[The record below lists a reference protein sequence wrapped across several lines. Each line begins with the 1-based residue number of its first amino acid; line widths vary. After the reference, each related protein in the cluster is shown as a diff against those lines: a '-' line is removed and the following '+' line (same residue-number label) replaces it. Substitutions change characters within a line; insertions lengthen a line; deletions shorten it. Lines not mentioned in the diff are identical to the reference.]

1 MGSASGIFCEPLA
14 AQGLQSVGESDAVR
28 GKMRILFKT
37 AGSVVVLSVAV
48 FAGWL
53 LWPRGGGPAESKTA
67 VALPQAAPAALPR
80 PVAAPPRQADA
91 AVAGRVAALTR
102 TLARP
107 EGLAEPALRAAA
119 AERRGLLRELI
130 PADPAAALACRLTH
144 AQRQA
149 LPAAV
154 AALLETPVDAFGRL
168 EVLAICG
175 PQTGGTERFV
185 TVSDVR
191 RRAYLAGARALA
203 VSRDR
208 LPVHGIAVDD
218 LMAVAAEPYRV
229 PDPGEFGPGAAAAA
243 EGEEVLVGE
252 ERRVFAAREE
262 LDTWAERT
270 RAAETVLPPALG
282 VRKILF
288 VMIDFADAP
297 GAPTTEAEL
306 RRSMEAVNSY
316 YKEMSANRLSFEVTV
331 LPAVLRV
338 PQTKAAYSAVSDS
351 SGTMMSDAVAVL
363 RSYEIQD
370 GSRGVFAQANFQH
383 IAIIFS
389 SISTYDFAGQATMPG
404 TRIWLNGTAN
414 EGTIA
419 HELGHNLGLSHAYA
433 WRPATASPIGPG
445 THIEYGDPYDRMG
458 VPVALENNVF
468 GVPKKRAVGFISD
481 ANLVDV
487 RTSGE
492 YRIYRHDGE
501 VGSRVVGLKIDAGS
515 EYDYWIEY
523 RKRVPAGLSDYSAA
537 LAGGV
542 QLRWNKLPSFTQAG
556 STGTY
561 LLDMTPGSAGDM
573 KDSMLTL
580 GNSFYDPTHRI
591 RVTPLRTGSSAE
603 GDWIDVAVVFGDSP
617 GNRAPSVQSVSA
629 AEIAFARVP
638 VNLTAKA
645 NDADGDK
652 VLYQWDFGDGRLV
665 YSTEASVQK
674 QWVAGG
680 SYTVAVRA
688 FDIYGGESRQI
699 LQVGVADPLGSWTKA
714 IVPGLTENL
723 NAICYSAGKFV
734 AVGGFATASSSDGKT
749 WTRSALGVSTMYAY
763 SVTYGGGRFVAVG
776 GKYNFSIEGYNTG
789 LYYSADGVSWSS
801 PSSARSEILWSV
813 AYGAGRFVAVGD
825 SGVIWSSEDGSTWS
839 FDQLP
844 TRKHLYGVSFN
855 GSEFLAI
862 GSSGAA
868 IKSRDGKAWSD
879 ASVTSSTIQDKQ
891 IPWLDGT
898 YGTSAIDKDGGWY
911 VMSGSNFSDK
921 SAGVSWRSTSL
932 GLWRGVPRTYLD
944 FQSFPAALALVG
956 GGSSLMTFTGL
967 HGRAQIA
974 VSYDGGLWSNTDLGV
989 AGTGA
994 LRGGV
999 EANGRV
1005 ILVGEKGQIYYSA
1018 DGPPALARQPQ
1029 SQTVTAGTRA
1039 ALSVTAYA
1047 TGPFTYQW
1055 RRNGVAIA
1063 GATGETLAFN
1073 SAALTDNGEYSVQV
1087 TNNRGSVLS
1096 AVAALTVRP
1105 LSAPPVIVAA
1115 PASRVLTQGATSQ
1128 LVVTASGTPD
1138 PTYQWLKDGVPIP
1151 GATAASYTVRA
1162 DGSASAGG
1170 YAVEVSNSLGKVTSA
1185 AATVRVIPT
1194 NRLANLSVR
1203 SALEAGQTLIVGA
1216 VLAEGSKAMLLRAAG
1231 PALNQFGLNGLP
1243 NPAMELYAGGSR
1255 PLATND
1261 DWNATL
1267 APLFQSAGAFGFVV
1281 GSRDAALNPTIGG
1294 AFTVQVKGP
1303 GSGAV
1308 LVEAYDL
1315 GAETSPRLVNLS
1327 ARHWVGTDAD
1337 VLIAGFV
1344 VAGSGTKQ
1352 VLIRAVGPTLATFGV
1367 AGALVDPELEVL
1379 DGAGRVLG
1387 RNNNWDGALAPT
1399 FARVG
1404 AFPLAAGSRDA
1415 AALVTLPA
1423 GSTYTVK
1430 VSGVNNT
1437 SGEALV
1443 EVYEVF

>member
-1 MGSASGIFCEPLA
+1 
-14 AQGLQSVGESDAVR
+14 
-28 GKMRILFKT
+28 
-37 AGSVVVLSVAV
+37 
-48 FAGWL
+48 
-53 LWPRGGGPAESKTA
+53 
-67 VALPQAAPAALPR
+67 
-80 PVAAPPRQADA
+80 
-91 AVAGRVAALTR
+91 VAALTR

-107 EGLAEPALRAAA
+107 EGVAEPALRAAA

-229 PDPGEFGPGAAAAA
+229 PDPGELGSAAVADG
-243 EGEEVLVGE
+243 EGLEVLVGE
-252 ERRVFAAREE
+252 ERRVFAARGE

-297 GAPTTEAEL
+297 GAPTTEAGL

-331 LPAVLRV
+331 LPAILRA
-338 PQTKAAYSAVSDS
+338 PQTKAAYNADSLSYNLLMTNSIAALESFVNSEPSRRIYDRKNYQHVVLTFSEFSNYVSAQNPGGWAGKAD
-351 SGTMMSDAVAVL
+351 VL
-363 RSYEIQD
+363 GD
-370 GSRGVFAQANFQH
+370 K
-383 IAIIFS
+383 
-389 SISTYDFAGQATMPG
+389 M
-404 TRIWLNGTAN
+404 WLNGDWSAA
-414 EGTIA
+414 TIA
-419 HELGHNLGLSHAYA
+419 HELGHNLGLQHAYG
-433 WRPATASPIGPG
+433 WKPTSVSPAGAGE
-445 THIEYGDPYDRMG
+445 HLEYGDPFDVMG
-458 VPVALENNVF
+458 GATSHSNAHICT
-468 GVPKKRAVGFISD
+468 PKKYALGFISES
-481 ANLVDV
+481 NLISV
-487 RTSGE
+487 RSSGE
-492 YRIYRHDGE
+492 YRLYRHDGE
-501 VGSRVVGLKIDAGS
+501 VGGRAVGLKIDAGNN
-515 EYDYWIEY
+515 YDYWIEY
-523 RKRVPAGLSDYSAA
+523 RARPPVGMVSYGAA
-537 LAGGV
+537 MAAGV
-542 QLRWNKLPSFTQAG
+542 QLRWNKLPSFTKTG

-561 LLDMTPGSAGDM
+561 LLDMTPGSNAGM

-580 GNSFYDPTHRI
+580 GNSFFDSTHKI
-591 RVTPLRTGSSAE
+591 RVTPLRKGSSVE
-603 GDWIDVAVVFGDSP
+603 GDWIDVAVVLEESV
-617 GNRAPSVQSVSA
+617 GNRPPVVQGASSS
-629 AEIAFARVP
+629 ETAFARVP
-638 VNLTAKA
+638 VNLSARA
-645 NDADGDK
+645 ADPDGNS
-652 VLYQWDFGDGRLV
+652 VFFQWDFGDGEPF
-665 YSTEASVQK
+665 YSTAATIQK
-674 QWVAGG
+674 QWSSGG
-680 SYTVAVRA
+680 VYSVTVKA
-688 FDIYGGESRQI
+688 FDVFGGESRQSFQI
-699 LQVGVADPLGSWTKA
+699 KVEDPTGSWTKVS
-714 IVPGLTENL
+714 VPNLGTENL
-723 NAICYSAGKFV
+723 HAVCFGAGKFV
-734 AVGGFATASSSDGKT
+734 AVGAFVACASPDGKQWVKSSSGT
-749 WTRSALGVSTMYAY
+749 STMYAY
-763 SVTYGGGRFVAVG
+763 SVAFGGGRYVAVGGLLNLSSASYSTGIFYSSDGVSWSTAPIAKTEWLESVTYGLGRFVAVG
-776 GKYNFSIEGYNTG
+776 EAG
-789 LYYSADGVSWSS
+789 LIMSSTDGQNWSS
-801 PSSARSEILWSV
+801 AQPI
-813 AYGAGRFVAVGD
+813 
-825 SGVIWSSEDGSTWS
+825 TK
-839 FDQLP
+839 
-844 TRKHLYGVSFN
+844 KHLYGIAFN
-855 GSEFLAI
+855 GSEFIAVGDGQTALY
-862 GSSGAA
+862 SSNGTF
-868 IKSRDGKAWSD
+868 WSD
-879 ASVTSSTIQDKQ
+879 VSPSVENTEPSTYSI
-891 IPWLDGT
+891 LEGT
-898 YGTSAIDKDGGWY
+898 GGTSIVPKDGGWY
-911 VMSGSNFSDK
+911 VMS
-921 SAGVSWRSTSL
+921 SWRYVDLSARIAWGAPSTGRWKGIKSSYMPFS
-932 GLWRGVPRTYLD
+932 VD
-944 FQSFPAALALVG
+944 FPEVASFA
-956 GGSSLMTFTGL
+956 GGSSLITFPSNSATS
-967 HGRAQIA
+967 AAAIA
-974 VSYDGGLWSNTDLGV
+974 TSTDGVFWSTTSV
-989 AGTGA
+989 GA
-994 LRGGV
+994 EGSGPLRGGV
-999 EANGRV
+999 EANGRI
-1005 ILVGEKGQIYYSA
+1005 ILVGNRGQIYYSA

-1029 SQTVTAGTRA
+1029 AQTVTAGTRA
-1039 ALSVTAYA
+1039 TLSVTAYA

-1063 GATGETLAFN
+1063 GATGETLALN
-1073 SAALTDNGEYSVQV
+1073 AAALTDSGEYSVQV

-1096 AVAALTVRP
+1096 AVASLTVRP

-1115 PASRVLTQGATSQ
+1115 PTSRVLTQGTTTQ
-1128 LVVTASGTPD
+1128 LTVTASGTPE
-1138 PTYQWLKDGVPIP
+1138 PSYQWFKDGLLIP
-1151 GATAASYTVRA
+1151 GATSSSYTVRA
-1162 DGSASAGG
+1162 DGSASAGA

-1379 DGAGRVLG
+1379 DGASRVLG

>member
-1 MGSASGIFCEPLA
+1 M
-14 AQGLQSVGESDAVR
+14 QSVGESAAVR
-28 GKMRILFKT
+28 PKMRKPLQIA
-37 AGSVVVLSVAV
+37 AGVVVISGLSA

-53 LWPRGGGPAESKTA
+53 LWPSSVVPSAPPTTA
-67 VALPQAAPAALPR
+67 VVPPPEPAVLPR
-80 PVAAPPRQADA
+80 PVAALPRQAAA

-107 EGLAEPALRAAA
+107 DGLPELELRVVA

-130 PADPAAALACRLTH
+130 QADPAAALACRLTF

-149 LPAAV
+149 LPSSV
-154 AALLETPVDAFGRL
+154 AALLETPVDALGRL
-168 EVLAICG
+168 EVLAVCG

-185 TVSDVR
+185 TVADVR
-191 RRAYLAGARALA
+191 RRAYLAGARVQAG
-203 VSRDR
+203 SRDQ

-218 LMAVAAEPYRV
+218 VLAVAAEPYRA
-229 PDPGEFGPGAAAAA
+229 PDPGELSPLGVAAS
-243 EGEEVLVGE
+243 EGLEVLVGE

-306 RRSMEAVNSY
+306 RRSMEAVNAY

-331 LPAVLRV
+331 LPAVLRA
-338 PQTKAAYSAVSDS
+338 PQTKATYGADPNS
-351 SGTMMSDAVAVL
+351 SGVIMSEALALL
-363 RSYEIQD
+363 RSYEAQD
-370 GSRGVFAQANFQH
+370 GNRGFFSQSSFQH
-383 IAIIFS
+383 IGVIFS
-389 SISTYDFAGQATMPG
+389 PIAVYNFAGQANMPG
-404 TRIWLNGTAN
+404 TRIWLNGTTSA
-414 EGTIA
+414 GTIA
-419 HELGHNLGLSHAYA
+419 HEIGHNLGLSHAYA
-433 WRPATASPIGPG
+433 WRPSASSPVGNG
-445 THIEYGDPYDRMG
+445 SHIEYGDPFDRMG
-458 VPVALENNVF
+458 VPDGLENNAF
-468 GVPKKRAVGFISD
+468 GIPKKRAVGFISD
-481 ANLVDV
+481 ANLITV
-487 RTSGE
+487 RSSGE
-492 YRIYRHDGE
+492 YRIFRHDGD

-523 RKRVPAGLSDYSAA
+523 RKRVPAGLSEYTAA
-537 LAGGV
+537 VTSGV

-556 STGTY
+556 ATGTY

-580 GNSFYDPTHRI
+580 GSSFHDPTYKI

-603 GDWIDVAVVFGDSP
+603 GEWIDVSVVLGEAP
-617 GNRAPSVQSVSA
+617 GNRAPLVQGASA
-629 AEIAFARVP
+629 AEAAFARVP

-645 NDADGDK
+645 NDADGDT
-652 VLYQWDFGDGRLV
+652 VLYQWDFGDGRPV

-674 QWVAGG
+674 QWVTGG
-680 SYTVAVRA
+680 NYTVTVRA
-688 FDIYGGESRQI
+688 FDVYGGESRQI
-699 LQVGVADPLGSWTKA
+699 FQVGVQDPLGSWTKA
-714 IVPGLTENL
+714 SVSGLTENL
-723 NAICYSAGKFV
+723 NAACYGAGKFV

-749 WTRSALGVSTMYAY
+749 WTRSTAGVSAMYAY
-763 SVTYGGGRFVAVG
+763 GVTYGGGRFVAVG
-776 GKYNFSIEGYNTG
+776 AKYNFAIEAYNTG
-789 LYYSADGVSWSS
+789 LYYSSDGISWSS
-801 PSSARSEILWSV
+801 LTSARSEILWSV

-825 SGVIWSSEDGSTWS
+825 AGVIWSSVDGSTWS
-839 FDQLP
+839 FNQLP
-844 TRKHLYGVSFN
+844 NRKNLYGVSYN
-855 GSEFLAI
+855 GFEFLAV
-862 GSSGAA
+862 GSSGTA
-868 IKSRDGKAWSD
+868 IQSRDGETWYD
-879 ASVTSSTIQDKQ
+879 VSVKPGTLEDKH
-891 IPWLDGT
+891 IPWLDVT
-898 YGTSAIDKDGGWY
+898 FGTSATYKDGVWY
-911 VMSGSNFSDK
+911 VISGSDFSDK
-921 SAGVSWRSTSL
+921 TAGVSWRSTPS
-932 GLWRGVPRTYLD
+932 WRWSGIQRTYLEFED
-944 FQSFPAALALVG
+944 FPALARVG
-956 GGSSLMTFTGL
+956 GGSSLMTFTGRN
-967 HGRAQIA
+967 GKSEIA
-974 VSYDGGLWSNTDLGV
+974 LSFDGQNWVNTELGGI
-989 AGTGA
+989 GTGG

-1005 ILVGEKGQIYYSA
+1005 VLVGLKGQIYYSA
-1018 DGPPALARQPQ
+1018 DGPPAFARQPQ
-1029 SQTVTAGTRA
+1029 AQTVTAGTRA
-1039 ALSVTAYA
+1039 TLSVTAYA

-1055 RRNGVAIA
+1055 RRNGVALP
-1063 GATGETLAFN
+1063 GATADTLVLS
-1073 SAALTDNGEYSVQV
+1073 SAALTDSGEYSVQV
-1087 TNNRGSVLS
+1087 TNNRGTVLS

-1115 PASRVLTQGATSQ
+1115 PASRVLTQGTTTQ
-1128 LVVTASGTPD
+1128 LSVTASGTPE
-1138 PTYQWLKDGVPIP
+1138 PSFQWLKDGVPIP
-1151 GATAASYTVRA
+1151 GATSSTYEVRA
-1162 DGSASAGG
+1162 NGSASGG
-1170 YAVEVSNSLGKVTSA
+1170 AYTVEVSNTLGKVTSA
-1185 AATVRVIPT
+1185 AASVRVIPT
-1194 NRLANLSVR
+1194 NRLANLAVR
-1203 SALEAGQTLIVGA
+1203 AALENGQTLIVGA
-1216 VLAEGSKAMLLRAAG
+1216 VVAEGTKGLLLRAAG
-1231 PALNQFGLNGLP
+1231 PALNQFGLSGLP
-1243 NPAMELYAGGSR
+1243 NPAMELYTSGSR
-1255 PLATND
+1255 LLATND

-1281 GSRDAALNPTIGG
+1281 GSRDAALNPTLGG

-1352 VLIRAVGPTLATFGV
+1352 VLVRAVGPTLATFGV

-1387 RNNNWDGALAPT
+1387 RNNNWDGSLAPT

-1437 SGEALV
+1437 AGEALV